1 MLANPYVILAAVLA
15 FAGIVGGVGYKSY
28 HMGADSVVARQA
40 RDDAVR
46 METLQLAQLG
56 AAEAIAAIEVKNVTI
71 KQRLETKLIQS
82 PPDPRCVVDDGVLA
96 LTNEAITGRSD
107 PTANSGVS
115 GAGQNDGKDVP

>member
-1 MLANPYVILAAVLA
+1 MNLYAILAGVVAVQLA
-15 FAGIVGGVGYKSY
+15 IGGAGYQGYR
-28 HMGADSVVARQA
+28 MGADSVVARQA